1 MRRLGQ
7 RVVRAQGLDQ
17 PGMNDLGIL
26 AELRLED
33 GDAHEAAAKWI
44 ETPPGNPA
52 DQPKRITALSETVAM
67 LVTKIGDAIAHL
79 PGAEKVFRRG
89 LVARNPAEL
98 ASALGLA
105 GALIS
110 GEMSR
115 EVAAGPAVLSRPDCG
130 WSEHSTEQHPYDW
143 REQQRLC
150 RDVEWRR
157 LYPEEYGRFAG
168 QCSWRCRSLY

>member
-1 MRRLGQ
+1 VRRIGIDKPLFRPGPAVNDSWPPDRIFNGLVMMRRLGQ

-115 EVAAGPAVLSRPDCG
+115 EVAERMARACSRRPASP
-130 WSEHSTEQHPYDW
+130 T
-143 REQQRLC
+143 
-150 RDVEWRR
+150 
-157 LYPEEYGRFAG
+157 
-168 QCSWRCRSLY
+168 RSPC

>member
-115 EVAAGPAVLSRPDCG
+115 EVAERMARACSRRPAPP
-130 WSEHSTEQHPYDW
+130 T
-143 REQQRLC
+143 
-150 RDVEWRR
+150 
-157 LYPEEYGRFAG
+157 
-168 QCSWRCRSLY
+168 RSPC